1 MSDCSGD
8 LDCCPIQWLND
19 GYADCIDQVYGCDLS
34 CYDEELNDCNGISQV
49 TDAKDIIDYLP
60 YQRSENAGAVFYLHD
75 FENNQFIV
83 EWSDMRTYQ
92 FNDEQDFQI
101 ILKPIANN
109 DGEIKINYKTF
120 NNTSYSDHHSQ
131 TPIHGQFSTV
141 GIENLNQSD
150 GLEYSYNNFYSP
162 GSGEISDEF
171 SILITKFYDPY
182 DYTVGD
188 LNFDGNIN
196 VSDIVYMVSIIM
208 NYIDSDQYLD
218 ELGDI
223 NNDHQLNVSDI
234 VMLVYIILND

>member
-1 MSDCSGD
+1 MNNVGGSNNYGHISTKALEYFQNLGCKTMLDIGCGVGLNVSYASEVLGYDAWGIEGD
-8 LDCCPIQWLND
+8 PKCKPI
-19 GYADCIDQVYGCDLS
+19 V
-34 CYDEELNDCNGISQV
+34 
-49 TDAKDIIDYLP
+49 
-60 YQRSENAGAVFYLHD
+60 ENFVLHD

-208 NYIDSDQYLD
+208 NYIESDQYLD